1 MTHFHQALQ
10 ERRKE
15 SMRAKASSKEF
26 TGTYAFPGVSPDLA
40 YPADSF
46 LPFLGVG
53 GVDPLSYFDV
63 ELMAIK
69 SLARGKSEG
78 RPSEGSIS
86 TESRATKSR
95 PEAGPELTAK
105 SMSPLSIATNA
116 IQFVL

>member
-1 MTHFHQALQ
+1 MFFLLFKGEGT
-10 ERRKE
+10 RRKE

-69 SLARGKSEG
+69 SLARLEYARLKGEGKE
-78 RPSEGSIS
+78 
-86 TESRATKSR
+86 
-95 PEAGPELTAK
+95 
-105 SMSPLSIATNA
+105 
-116 IQFVL
+116 